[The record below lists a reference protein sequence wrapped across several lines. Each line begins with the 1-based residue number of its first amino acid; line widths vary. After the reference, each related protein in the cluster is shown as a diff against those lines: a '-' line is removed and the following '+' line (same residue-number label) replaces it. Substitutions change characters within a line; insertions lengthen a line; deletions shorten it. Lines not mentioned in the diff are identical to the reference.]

1 MKNKS
6 LFKILSMLWICS
18 MIFTAC
24 MSDVELSKISK
35 DILIDESLVVPVG
48 VDTIKIKE
56 LLQKLSTDN
65 QVTTDPAGQGT
76 EIYFEKEEKYDY
88 SFRNID
94 LLNGNNVT
102 PTTISLQPITSGSI
116 NVGASAQIP
125 SVTVPT
131 SFKLG
136 SNINTDPLNERVDKI
151 YVTSALLNLVLSSTG
166 NTYPLSSNMVITL
179 KSPTGKITFA
189 NGTDTYSFTTTS
201 LSSTVNLPITLV
213 DMVGATDIPV
223 NVTIAA
229 KNGNTA
235 QTLNS
240 TFKINAA
247 LKITKFDFR
256 VVYGFFKPAV
266 IVSKTQQIPLDVSSY
281 LPDAFLRFA
290 NPQAIITAKT
300 NVGTYVQFRIDYI
313 KAFLKSNPTASTAKA
328 NFSGKDYYDFNL
340 PKPAVFGDSISKTV
354 TFDSQNARTDLL
366 FDNAIRPDVLE
377 YQFSTY
383 VNQDSLNAHPLVP
396 LFFPSAGMIKTTV
409 KVKIPLYLKAGSNV
423 NWNDTIYIDGGTIGD
438 KIDNSVIDSSVL
450 VFKVTNGLPIK
461 ATLRFAL
468 IDSNGAKI
476 NTTLDDTSY
485 VINAPTIS
493 ADGKVVT
500 SSLAPQTIKVNVSK
514 TQFEDLKKAKSVI
527 FNVAADG
534 KDSSTA
540 IHFTTTDSFI
550 VRLGVFVKGNTVR
563 NLSNN

>member
-1 MKNKS
+1 MRIMKNKS

-88 SFRNID
+88 DFRD
-94 LLNGNNVT
+94 
-102 PTTISLQPITSGSI
+102 ISLLKNNTQTTVSFQPSPGGSI
-116 NVGASAQIP
+116 SVPANSAIP
-125 SVTVPT
+125 SANLNT
-131 SFKLG
+131 SFNLG
-136 SNINTDPLNERVDKI
+136 LNSDVANERVDKVL
-151 YVTSALLNLVLSSTG
+151 VTKATLNLALSFTSL
-166 NTYPLSSNMVITL
+166 NLLPANMTVTL
-179 KSPTGKITFA
+179 TFPTDRVTLA
-189 NGTDTYSFTTTS
+189 NGTSSMSFVPTS
-201 LSSTVNLPITLV
+201 LNSNIDILNFTVNMPAN
-213 DMVGATDIPV
+213 ATSIPV
-223 NVTIAA
+223 NIKIDA
-229 KNGNTA
+229 KNGNTT
-235 QTLNS
+235 QTVS
-240 TFKINAA
+240 PASKINTT
-247 LKITKFDFR
+247 LKFTQFNFS
-256 VVYGFFKPAV
+256 VAYGFFKPAV

-313 KAFLKSNPTASTAKA
+313 KAFLKSNPAASTAKA

-423 NWNDTIYIDGGTIGD
+423 NWNDTIYINGGTIGD
-438 KIDNSVIDSSVL
+438 KIDNSVIDSSAL

-563 NLSNN
+563 NLNNN